1 MRAPN
6 LCGNSKKCN
15 GFFTRWCDECL
26 NPSVCRT
33 FFGSVCGIGGSKLK
47 IAKGFSK
54 LNSEPWSNPLR
65 VRIAPMSARPLLS
78 EIDGL
83 LDEGELAMLA
93 ELQAKRKVVM
103 HTAKQDVERLLH
115 QLPDDSTL
123 EAIQYHLYVLDKIKR
138 GQRAIADGKQYTSEE
153 ARARLS
159 QWITL

>member
-1 MRAPN
+1 
-6 LCGNSKKCN
+6 
-15 GFFTRWCDECL
+15 
-26 NPSVCRT
+26 
-33 FFGSVCGIGGSKLK
+33 
-47 IAKGFSK
+47 
-54 LNSEPWSNPLR
+54 
-65 VRIAPMSARPLLS
+65 MSARPLLS